1 VTAARWKWIALG
13 ALVVGLFAAWRVL
26 PLGQWLKDFQKWIE
40 GLGPLGGVLFGL
52 AYVVGALLF
61 VPGAVL
67 TIGAGY
73 LFGLGWGVVV
83 VSLASTAAAA
93 LAFLIA
99 RHLARERVETLA
111 RKNPKFAAL
120 DRAIGKND
128 WKVIFLLRLSPL
140 IPFSISNYLYGLTS
154 VRFAPYVLASWIGML
169 PGTFLYVYLG
179 AAGKSLGEKHE
190 KSPWEWALLGAGLL
204 ATIAVTVILTRVAR
218 KELGRTSSRA

>member
-52 AYVVGALLF
+52 AYVAGALLF

-99 RHLARERVETLA
+99 RHLARARVETLA
-111 RKNPKFAAL
+111 RKYPKFAAL

-190 KSPWEWALLGAGLL
+190 KSPWEWALFGAGLL
-204 ATIAVTVILTRVAR
+204 ATIAVTVILTRVAK

>member
-1 VTAARWKWIALG
+1 MTAARWKWIALG

-26 PLGQWLKDFQKWIE
+26 PLGQWLKDFQAWIE

-140 IPFSISNYLYGLTS
+140 IPFSVSNYLYGLTS

-190 KSPWEWALLGAGLL
+190 KSPWEWALLGTGLL
-204 ATIAVTVILTRVAR
+204 ATIAVTVILTRVAK
-218 KELGRTSSRA
+218 KELGKTSS

>member
-1 VTAARWKWIALG
+1 MTAARWKWIALG

-26 PLGQWLKDFQKWIE
+26 PLGQWLKDFQAWIE

-204 ATIAVTVILTRVAR
+204 ATIAVTVILTRVAK
-218 KELGRTSSRA
+218 KELGKTSS

>member
-1 VTAARWKWIALG
+1 MTAARWKWIALG

-26 PLGQWLKDFQKWIE
+26 PLGQWLKDFQAWIE

-179 AAGKSLGEKHE
+179 AAGKSLGEKQE

-204 ATIAVTVILTRVAR
+204 ATIAVTVILTRVAK
-218 KELGRTSSRA
+218 KELGKTSS

>member
-1 VTAARWKWIALG
+1 MTAARWKWIALG

-26 PLGQWLKDFQKWIE
+26 PLGQWLKDFQAWIE

-52 AYVVGALLF
+52 AYVAGALLF

-140 IPFSISNYLYGLTS
+140 IPFSVSNYLYGLTS
-154 VRFAPYVLASWIGML
+154 MRFAPYVLASWIGML

-179 AAGKSLGEKHE
+179 AAGKSLGEKQE

-204 ATIAVTVILTRVAR
+204 ATIAVTVILTRVAK
-218 KELGRTSSRA
+218 KELGKTSS